1 LLCMRPSCTSGDN
14 VVMIADSYAFL
25 LTFKMHLLAT
35 KLAAFA
41 ALLSSASALPSL
53 TDVFVAKS
61 GGYACYRIPSL
72 LVLPSG
78 ALIAISEGRLY
89 GCADH
94 GYVDLVSKMSSNGG
108 KTWGPLK
115 KIYGESS
122 LRQNVTIGNPCPVF
136 DSLSD
141 KLLLPFSRNNLEAG
155 LLVSSDMGNTWAI
168 SSPLPVPADWTWV
181 ATGPPGGI
189 QLQGGRII
197 VPSDH
202 ATSAGTFSHAYVSDD
217 GGATWNISSSVAH
230 GNECQAAAMPWVSP
244 TTVLLNMRTVL
255 PARQVAVSTDGGS
268 QWGAVTPTI
277 TETQCEGST
286 VSLPSYRNGPLLA
299 MSSAYASTRSNM
311 TLHTSANNGAQWV
324 PAALVYPG
332 ASAYSSLAVLSDGQT
347 SSNLGLLF
355 ERDDYAAI
363 AFATITL

>member
-1 LLCMRPSCTSGDN
+1 
-14 VVMIADSYAFL
+14 
-25 LTFKMHLLAT
+25 
-35 KLAAFA
+35 
-41 ALLSSASALPSL
+41 
-53 TDVFVAKS
+53 
-61 GGYACYRIPSL
+61 
-72 LVLPSG
+72 
-78 ALIAISEGRLY
+78 
-89 GCADH
+89 
-94 GYVDLVSKMSSNGG
+94 
-108 KTWGPLK
+108 
-115 KIYGESS
+115 
-122 LRQNVTIGNPCPVF
+122 
-136 DSLSD
+136 
-141 KLLLPFSRNNLEAG
+141 LLPFSRNNLEAG

-217 GGATWNISSSVAH
+217 GGATWNISSSVAQ